1 MALWKRIA
9 FWLFVLLVPVL
20 TVVAILVFSIDRSI
34 KIHPGIARDIFEQCR
49 TLPEVEAFV
58 GGPPG
63 DYTTVPYSFGA
74 PDATAEKTK
83 DIDRFIESFRRNG
96 RRWISDDGCVMVS
109 LDASGRIDRTGE
121 VRVYL
126 SRQPN
131 LLDKVKKRFRLS
143 YVPE

>member
-83 DIDRFIESFRRNG
+83 DIDRFIEASAG
-96 RRWISDDGCVMVS
+96 MDDAGSVTTA
-109 LDASGRIDRTGE
+109 ASWFPWTPAEELTAQAR
-121 VRVYL
+121 
-126 SRQPN
+126 
-131 LLDKVKKRFRLS
+131 
-143 YVPE
+143 